1 MTKNAILGKLTPFQN
16 TNKILVEDQN
26 TGDII
31 KGIISNH
38 EIYKD
43 EYDKI
48 SETFL
53 GDNVRET
60 ARNVFNF
67 LKSNVPYYIEPISK
81 QTLRSPSAILAL
93 NHGADCKSYATF
105 SNGIF
110 DSLNRKGLLRVPI
123 AYRFASY
130 RNDTNEPQHVFSVL
144 YPGTSKEIWID
155 PVLDRFDQR
164 KEPTFYKDKK
174 INMALIAMSGTSTP
188 SANLQ
193 QMQAYR
199 DKLVRMRDT
208 ELNSGS
214 IQPGSSRELEYK
226 VAINKVTSAIQ
237 DASINGIG
245 ANYYDDRDAYIGT
258 DWTSVFDSVLKATP
272 NIILATKGQSAPMPA
287 PYAPSAP
294 QGNNYSM
301 DNLPPDNAQPWKAYV
316 LYGAIALGVYF
327 LFIKKK

>member
-1 MTKNAILGKLTPFQN
+1 MMTKSSILGKLTPFQN
-16 TNKILVEDQN
+16 SKKVLIEDQSTN
-26 TGDII
+26 DII
-31 KGIISNH
+31 TGIINNH
-38 EIYKD
+38 ELYKR

-48 SETFL
+48 SESFL

-93 NHGADCKSYATF
+93 NQGADCKSYATF
-105 SNGIF
+105 ANGIF
-110 DSLNRKGLLRVPI
+110 DSLNRKGLMKVPI

-130 RNDTNEPQHVFSVL
+130 RGDSSEPQHVFSVM
-144 YPGTSKEIWID
+144 YPGTEKEIWID

-174 INMALIAMSGTSTP
+174 INMALIAMSGTSS
-188 SANLQ
+188 SASLE

-199 DKLVRMRDT
+199 DKLVRMRDKG
-208 ELNSGS
+208 LIDGS
-214 IQPGSSRELEYK
+214 ILPGSSKELEYK
-226 VAINKVTSAIQ
+226 VAINKVTTCIQ
-237 DASINGIG
+237 DASINGIDEYSS
-245 ANYYDDRDAYIGT
+245 NSYIGT
-258 DWTSVFDSVLKATP
+258 DWTNIFDSVLKATP

-294 QGNNYSM
+294 NQNYLDEPKEDKSQM
-301 DNLPPDNAQPWKAYV
+301 QNYL
-316 LYGAIALGVYF
+316 LYGAVALGAYF
-327 LFIKKK
+327 LFFSKK